1 MSKKTPSEHDNDLFR
16 QMMADVKPLPAD
28 NRVEHEAQKPS
39 PKPKPKS
46 RPKYSE
52 AETASEFIERDYA
65 APVDPEETLFFAHSG
80 LQHRL
85 QQRLKRGDIPVEA
98 RLDLH
103 GQTIAEAGDTLA
115 QFLRAAQENGCRCVL
130 VVHGK
135 GQRSQQG
142 KPVLKTQVNHW
153 LRQHDAVLGF
163 SSAQTRH
170 GGAGALYVLLRRH

>member
-1 MSKKTPSEHDNDLFR
+1 MSTNKTPDDDHDNLFR

-28 NRVEHEAQKPS
+28 NRVKHPSTKPS
-39 PKPKPKS
+39 PKPKDHPS
-46 RPKYSE
+46 GVT
-52 AETASEFIERDYA
+52 TASEFIERHFA
-65 APVDPEETLFFAHSG
+65 VAVAPEESLFFTRPG

-85 QQRLKRGDIPVEA
+85 QQKLKRGNIPIDA

-103 GQTIAEAGDTLA
+103 GQTIAEAGNTLA
-115 QFLRAAQENGCRCVL
+115 DFLSEAQENGYRCVI

-153 LRQHDAVLGF
+153 LQNNNNVLGF
-163 SSAQTRH
+163 CSAQARD
-170 GGAGALYVLLRRH
+170 GGTGSVYVLLKRG